1 MRYLADDRRI
11 LRQEPRLDSK
21 FYEISH
27 DTIARSIFES
37 RKWRVPRK
45 WRLAGAVSILFML
58 ALGAFAFWAV
68 LEKGKVETEKGKAEN
83 TVAFL
88 IGEDFLDAV
97 RPLGKLDVLEKIQRA
112 VPCKDAEIGVKY
124 DSVGL
129 RNLGLACMNEGD
141 IDYLRFRL
149 RAAGSKYE
157 MAHKH
162 FVELARRQGKP
173 DDPDLADSL
182 AKLAQVASD
191 QLELDKAER
200 LTRQSLEI
208 QEHVASSEASD
219 HEVARDLAE
228 NYFRLGGLKR
238 KQRNLQEALA
248 NFEKGIALSKPFSDR
263 AQSSVEWLYLMQD
276 GLLGRAAVLVLLRN
290 QQEADADFK
299 QAYDC
304 ANRAV
309 SMSPFAP
316 EAKYRQAVARSEL
329 PISAGQKA
337 ADVMRQDEEVL
348 EDMIKLA
355 QWDPENKL
363 WERDLAATHV
373 LLAEA
378 LVKNQRREEAVK
390 HYGTAIGKMEELGKI
405 DPTNRQLQSEML
417 VWLLERLGSSSS
429 Q

>member
-1 MRYLADDRRI
+1 
-11 LRQEPRLDSK
+11 
-21 FYEISH
+21 
-27 DTIARSIFES
+27 
-37 RKWRVPRK
+37 
-45 WRLAGAVSILFML
+45 
-58 ALGAFAFWAV
+58 
-68 LEKGKVETEKGKAEN
+68 
-83 TVAFL
+83 
-88 IGEDFLDAV
+88 
-97 RPLGKLDVLEKIQRA
+97 
-112 VPCKDAEIGVKY
+112 
-124 DSVGL
+124 
-129 RNLGLACMNEGD
+129 
-141 IDYLRFRL
+141 
-149 RAAGSKYE
+149 
-157 MAHKH
+157 
-162 FVELARRQGKP
+162 
-173 DDPDLADSL
+173 
-182 AKLAQVASD
+182 
-191 QLELDKAER
+191 
-200 LTRQSLEI
+200 
-208 QEHVASSEASD
+208 
-219 HEVARDLAE
+219 
-228 NYFRLGGLKR
+228 
-238 KQRNLQEALA
+238 
-248 NFEKGIALSKPFSDR
+248 
-263 AQSSVEWLYLMQD
+263 
-276 GLLGRAAVLVLLRN
+276 VLVLLRN